1 MKKVLLLAAVVYSG
15 NLMAQTKLLNQ
26 AIINTTTT
34 IIAPDDEDASNIQ
47 MQGEGG
53 GRMSFR
59 NFGDG
64 ETKSV
69 THLKNDMVKTVMK
82 SDMGRTTTI
91 RDNAKKL
98 TTTLM
103 EIMGNKT
110 GFYSTDEEAAAMRKR
125 MDSMMQA
132 TRNAGDSS
140 NRRVRPAEPQ
150 TEIVYTEETKKIA
163 GYLCKKAWI
172 VNTRI
177 LGIKDSSVV
186 WYTPEFK
193 LNNISSTG
201 GLSGFSSMMGSAAGT
216 ANAFS
221 KIDGFVMRYE
231 NKMPRGRNM
240 VVEVTRVEL
249 GKEVADKEFEIP
261 KDFDVKPMKEMQN
274 MMQGGGSGTGP
285 RTMIRMN

>member
-1 MKKVLLLAAVVYSG
+1 MKKMLLIAAVFSGG
-15 NLMAQTKLLNQ
+15 NLMAQPKLVSQ
-26 AIINTTTT
+26 AIVNTTTT
-34 IIAPDDEDASNIQ
+34 IIAPDEEDVSNIQ
-47 MQGEGG
+47 TQGEGG
-53 GRMSFR
+53 GRMMFR

-69 THLKNDMVKTVMK
+69 TYLKNDLVKTVMK

-98 TTTLM
+98 TTTLIEM
-103 EIMGNKT
+103 MGTKT
-110 GFYSTDEEAAAMRKR
+110 GYYATDEEAANMRKR
-125 MDSMMQA
+125 VDSMMQA

-140 NRRVRPAEPQ
+140 RTMRVVRPDNSQ

-163 GYLCKKAWI
+163 GYVCKKAWI

-186 WYTPEFK
+186 WYTPEIK

-201 GLSGFSSMMGSAAGT
+201 GLSGFGNMMGASGS

-231 NKMPRGRNM
+231 NKMGRGRQM
-240 VVEVTRVEL
+240 IVEVTKIDL
-249 GKEVADKEFEIP
+249 GKELADKEFEIP
-261 KDFDVKPMKEMQN
+261 KDFDVKPMQEMQQ
-274 MMQGGGSGTGP
+274 MMQGGGGQRIMFRG
-285 RTMIRMN
+285 N